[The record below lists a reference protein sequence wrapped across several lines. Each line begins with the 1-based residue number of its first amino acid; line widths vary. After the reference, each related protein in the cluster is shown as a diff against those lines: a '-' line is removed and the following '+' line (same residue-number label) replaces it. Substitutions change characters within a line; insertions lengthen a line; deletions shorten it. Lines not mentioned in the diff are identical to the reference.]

1 MRVNKLNLAAF
12 GPFTDRMLEFS
23 EEGLHIVYGHN
34 EAGKSSAL
42 RGLKALLYGIDER
55 TLDNF
60 LHANEKLRIQGHL
73 QTADAQECVFV
84 RRKGRK
90 NTLLD
95 PDGKVLNEQMLTPFL
110 QNVTA
115 EWFETLFGIDHQALV
130 RGGQEILEQ
139 KGEVGQALFSAALG
153 SRTLVVRTRLDDEA
167 DGLFRPKGSKQT
179 INSAVRSYKDIKKD
193 IRECSLSSSKWVE
206 HRRKL
211 TRTTTELEETKS
223 KLGEKRLE
231 KNRLQRI
238 QRVLPKLARF
248 RERAQELESL
258 HDVVILP
265 EDFANRRQKAV
276 SALGAHQ
283 AIVDQS
289 TSRLKGLQEQFE
301 ELSINQALLE
311 QAENIEAIHAR
322 LGVYRTALQDRPDLE
337 AETRQLLADAKSI
350 LKEIRP
356 DIELKGIEKLRPILT
371 KQQIV
376 SDHSGKNTELNG
388 RVENAESNL
397 RKAKRSL
404 EAAHKARDEIPE
416 SAPTDALH
424 RAIVAARK
432 RGELDALI
440 QTHQSQLSNLRTECD
455 DSLARLPLW
464 AGELE
469 EVVGLAL
476 PNKENI
482 DRFRQDYEKISDRIS
497 RLEEKKEEL
506 IDSLQNTSRGINE
519 IEGAG
524 EVLTE
529 ADLTNARAERD
540 KVWRLLR
547 LQWLDGEAVSAR
559 ASDYQGEGALPDV
572 FEKRLT
578 ISDEVSDRLRRE
590 ADRVQNLANLQAS
603 HEHEQEQSKRVSDQI
618 GTEKTKKDQLDA
630 DWQRLW
636 APCQIDPHTPR
647 EMRAWLGDFE
657 ELRGRVERLN
667 ELRNE
672 ADELEQNR
680 REHIRQL
687 NEQLTGLGGTA
698 STSVE
703 LETLLLECEV
713 LAKRLNDSRSK
724 RDLLS
729 REAKKQEAEVE
740 SSNEEHQLAIGELG
754 TWKGE
759 WRQLMQSLGLNS
771 ETSPSEAGVFI
782 EKLRILFSKQD
793 EAEGLQFRI
802 DAMDKEVAAFRKQVG
817 LIVLEVA
824 PKLGD
829 LPEDQACVRLNSLL
843 SENRQEQ
850 TRRQQIEEDIEGAKA
865 EIENSNVSIQTV
877 KKKLD
882 ALCREAKC
890 DNQDQLV
897 TAETCSA
904 ERLRIQEAFASIKRE
919 ILEAGEGSTIAE
931 LEVQAK
937 DSDPDSLP
945 GQIEELT
952 NEIGDDLERR
962 QTDLATRMG
971 SEQTE
976 LKRMD
981 GNDQA
986 ARFADDAQA
995 VLATIRSGAERY
1007 VQVKLAGKILR
1018 DQIER
1023 YQQENQGPLVKRA
1036 SEYFATLTLDSFES
1050 LNTGFNEK
1058 DEPVLIGCRPGGER
1072 VKVEGMSSGTRDQ
1085 LYLALRL
1092 ASLEKFM
1099 ESSKPMPFI
1108 VDDILVD
1115 FDDDRSKAALNVL
1128 AKLAKKTQIILFTH
1142 HSRLVEQA
1150 RGVNGPV
1157 QVQEL

>member
-12 GPFTDRMLEFS
+12 GPFTDRMMEFS
-23 EEGLHIVYGHN
+23 EKGLHIVYGRN

-90 NTLLD
+90 NTLLG
-95 PDGKVLNEQMLTPFL
+95 PDDKVLDEQKLTPFL
-110 QNVTA
+110 QSVTA

-139 KGEVGQALFSAALG
+139 KGDVGRALFAAALG
-153 SRTLVVRTRLDDEA
+153 SHTLVVRTHLDDEA
-167 DGLFRPKGSKQT
+167 DDLFRPRGSTQT

-193 IRECSLSSSKWVE
+193 IRECSLSSGKWVE
-206 HRRKL
+206 HHRKL
-211 TRTTTELEETKS
+211 TRMTRELEETKS
-223 KLGEKRLE
+223 KLEEKQLE

-248 RERAQELESL
+248 RELAQELESL

-276 SALGAHQ
+276 SALETDQ
-283 AIVDQS
+283 AMVDQS
-289 TSRLKGLQEQFE
+289 TSRLQRLQEQFE
-301 ELSINQALLE
+301 GLSINQTLLE
-311 QAENIEAIHAR
+311 QAENIEAIHER
-322 LGVYRTALQDRPDLE
+322 LSVYRTALQDRPDLE
-337 AETRQLLADAKSI
+337 AETRQLLAGAKFI

-356 DIELKGIEKLRPILT
+356 DIELKDIEKLRPVLT

-397 RKAKRSL
+397 RKAKGSL
-404 EAAHKARDEIPE
+404 KDARKERDEIPE

-432 RGELDALI
+432 RGELDASI
-440 QTHQSQLSNLRTECD
+440 QTHQSQLSSLRTECD
-455 DSLARLPLW
+455 DSLARLTLW
-464 AGELE
+464 DGELE

-476 PNKENI
+476 PNKESI
-482 DRFRQDYEKISDRIS
+482 DRFKQDYDKISNSIS
-497 RLEEKKEEL
+497 RLEEKKEKL
-506 IDSLQNTSRGINE
+506 IESLQNTSRGINE

-529 ADLTNARAERD
+529 ADLTNARTERD

-590 ADRVQNLANLQAS
+590 ADRVQNLASLQAD
-603 HEHEQEQSKRVSDQI
+603 HEHQQEQSERISDQI
-618 GTEKTKKDQLDA
+618 VTAETKKTQLDA
-630 DWQRLW
+630 DWQTLW
-636 APCQIDPHTPR
+636 APIDPQTPG
-647 EMRAWLGDFE
+647 EMRAWLDDFE
-657 ELRGRVERLN
+657 ELRDRVEQLN
-667 ELRNE
+667 QLRSE
-672 ADELEQNR
+672 AGELEQKR
-680 REHIRQL
+680 GEHIRQL

-703 LETLLLECEV
+703 LETLLLECEELKGRLDV
-713 LAKRLNDSRSK
+713 SRRKRES
-724 RDLLS
+724 LS
-729 REAKKQEAEVE
+729 SAVKEKEVEVE
-740 SSNEEHQLAIGELG
+740 SLSEEHQLAIGKLD
-754 TWKGE
+754 TWKDE
-759 WRQLMQSLGLNS
+759 WRQLMQSLGLES
-771 ETSPSEAGVFI
+771 ETSPSEARVFI
-782 EKLRILFSKQD
+782 EKLGTLFSNQD
-793 EAEGLQFRI
+793 QAEGLQNRI
-802 DAMDKEVAAFRKQVG
+802 NDIDKEVAAFCEQVG
-817 LIVLEVA
+817 LIVPKVA
-824 PKLGD
+824 PELSD
-829 LPEDQACVRLNSLL
+829 LPEDQAGAHLNSLL

-850 TRRQQIEEDIEGAKA
+850 TRRQQIEKDIEGAKA

-897 TAETCSA
+897 TAETRSA

-945 GQIEELT
+945 GQIEGLA
-952 NEIGDDLERR
+952 NEIDDELEPRR
-962 QTDLATRMG
+962 IELATTMG
-971 SEQTE
+971 KEQAE
-976 LKRMD
+976 LERMD
-981 GNDQA
+981 GSDQA
-986 ARFADDAQA
+986 AQLADDAQA
-995 VLATIRSGAERY
+995 VLAKIRSDVERY

-1023 YQQENQGPLVKRA
+1023 YRQENQGPLVRRA
-1036 SEYFATLTLDSFES
+1036 SEYFAALTLDSFES
-1050 LNTGFNEK
+1050 LITDFNER

-1072 VKVEGMSSGTRDQ
+1072 VNVEGMSSGTRDQ

-1099 ESSKPMPFI
+1099 ESAEPMPFI

-1115 FDDDRSKAALNVL
+1115 FDDDRSRAALNVL

-1150 RGVNGPV
+1150 RGVNGLV

>member
-12 GPFTDRMLEFS
+12 GPFTDRMMEFS
-23 EEGLHIVYGHN
+23 EKGLHIVYGRN

-95 PDGKVLNEQMLTPFL
+95 PDGKELDEQKLTPFL

-193 IRECSLSSSKWVE
+193 IRECSLSSGKWVE
-206 HRRKL
+206 HHRKL
-211 TRTTTELEETKS
+211 TRMTRELEETKS
-223 KLGEKRLE
+223 KLEEKQLE

-248 RERAQELESL
+248 RELAQELESL

-276 SALGAHQ
+276 SALETDQ
-283 AIVDQS
+283 AMVDQS
-289 TSRLKGLQEQFE
+289 TSRLQRLQEQFE
-301 ELSINQALLE
+301 GLSINQTLLE
-311 QAENIEAIHAR
+311 QAENIEAIHER
-322 LGVYRTALQDRPDLE
+322 LSVYRTALQDRPDLG
-337 AETRQLLADAKSI
+337 AETRQLLAGAKFI

-356 DIELKGIEKLRPILT
+356 DIELKDIEKLRPILT

-376 SDHSGKNTELNG
+376 SDHSGKNTALNG

-432 RGELDALI
+432 RGELDASI
-440 QTHQSQLSNLRTECD
+440 QTHQSQLSSLRTECD
-455 DSLARLPLW
+455 DSLARLTLW
-464 AGELE
+464 DGELE

-476 PNKENI
+476 PNKESI
-482 DRFRQDYEKISDRIS
+482 DRFKQDYDKISNSIS
-497 RLEEKKEEL
+497 GLEEKKEKL
-506 IDSLQNTSRGINE
+506 IESLQNTSRGINE

-529 ADLTNARAERD
+529 ADLTNARNERD

-547 LQWLDGEAVSAR
+547 LQWLDGEDVSAR

-578 ISDEVSDRLRRE
+578 ISDGVSDHLRRE
-590 ADRVQNLANLQAS
+590 ADRVQKLADLQAK
-603 HEHEQEQSKRVSDQI
+603 HEREQEQSKGISDQI
-618 GTEKTKKDQLDA
+618 GTAKAKKAQLDV
-630 DWQRLW
+630 DWQTLW
-636 APCQIDPHTPR
+636 APCKIDPQTPG
-647 EMRAWLGDFE
+647 EMRAWLDDFE
-657 ELRGRVERLN
+657 KLRDRVERLN
-667 ELRNE
+667 QSRNK
-672 ADELEQNR
+672 ADELERNR
-680 REHIRQL
+680 GEHIRQL
-687 NEQLTGLGGTA
+687 NEQLTGLGETA

-703 LETLLLECEV
+703 LETLLLECEA
-713 LAKRLNDSRSK
+713 LEKQLDDSRRK
-724 RDLLS
+724 RESLS
-729 REAKKQEAEVE
+729 SEVKEKEVEVE
-740 SSNEEHQLAIGELG
+740 SLSEEHQLAIGELG
-754 TWKGE
+754 TWKDE
-759 WRQLMQSLGLNS
+759 WRQLMQSLDLKS

-782 EKLRILFSKQD
+782 EKLRTLFSNQD
-793 EAEGLQFRI
+793 GAEGLQNRI

-817 LIVLEVA
+817 LIVPKVA
-824 PKLGD
+824 PELSD
-829 LPEDQACVRLNSLL
+829 LPEDQAGARLNSLL

-850 TRRQQIEEDIEGAKA
+850 TRRQQIEKDIEGARA
-865 EIENSNVSIQTV
+865 EIEKSNVSIQTV
-877 KKKLD
+877 KMKLD
-882 ALCREAKC
+882 ALCREAEC

-897 TAETCSA
+897 TAEGRSA
-904 ERLRIQEAFASIKRE
+904 ERLRIQEGFTSIKQD

-931 LEVQAK
+931 LEDQAK

-945 GQIEELT
+945 GQIERLT
-952 NEIGDDLERR
+952 NEIEDELDPLRIE
-962 QTDLATRMG
+962 LARTMG

-976 LKRMD
+976 LERMD
-981 GNDQA
+981 GSDQA

-995 VLATIRSGAERY
+995 VLANIRSDVERY

-1023 YQQENQGPLVKRA
+1023 YRQENQGPLVRRA
-1036 SEYFATLTLDSFES
+1036 SEYFAALTLDSFES
-1050 LNTGFNEK
+1050 LSTDFNEK

-1072 VKVEGMSSGTRDQ
+1072 VNVEGMSSGTRDQ

-1099 ESSKPMPFI
+1099 ESAEPMPFI

-1150 RGVNGPV
+1150 KGVDGLV

>member
-12 GPFTDRMLEFS
+12 GPFTDRMMEFS
-23 EEGLHIVYGHN
+23 EKGLHIVYGRN

-73 QTADAQECVFV
+73 QTADTQECLFV

-90 NTLLD
+90 NTLLG
-95 PDGKVLNEQMLTPFL
+95 PDGEVLDEQMLTPFL
-110 QNVTA
+110 QSVTA
-115 EWFETLFGIDHQALV
+115 ELFETLFGIDHQALV

-153 SRTLVVRTRLDDEA
+153 SHTLGVRTHLDDQA
-167 DGLFRPKGSKQT
+167 DGLFRPKGSKQI
-179 INSAVRSYKDIKKD
+179 INSAVKSYKDIKKD
-193 IRECSLSSSKWVE
+193 IRESSLSSGKWVE
-206 HRRKL
+206 HHRKL
-211 TRTTTELEETKS
+211 TRTTRELEETKS
-223 KLGEKRLE
+223 KLEEKQLE

-238 QRVLPKLARF
+238 QRVLPKLVRL
-248 RERAQELESL
+248 RELAQELESL

-265 EDFANRRQKAV
+265 EDFASRRQEAV
-276 SALGAHQ
+276 SALETHQ
-283 AIVDQS
+283 AIVNQS
-289 TSRLKGLQEQFE
+289 TSRLQRLQGQFE
-301 ELSINQALLE
+301 GLSINQALLE
-311 QAENIEAIHAR
+311 QAENIEAIHER
-322 LGVYRTALQDRPDLE
+322 LSVYRTALQDRPGLE

-356 DIELKGIEKLRPILT
+356 DIELKDIEKLRPVLT

-376 SDHSGKNTELNG
+376 SDHSGENTALNE

-397 RKAKRSL
+397 REAKTSL
-404 EAAHKARDEIPE
+404 KGARKERDEIPE

-424 RAIVAARK
+424 RAIAAARK
-432 RGELDALI
+432 RGELDASI
-440 QTHQSQLSNLRTECD
+440 QTRQSQLSSLRTECD
-455 DSLARLPLW
+455 DSLARLTLW
-464 AGELE
+464 DGELE

-476 PNKENI
+476 PNKESI
-482 DRFRQDYEKISDRIS
+482 DRFKQDYDKISSSIS

-506 IDSLQNTSRGINE
+506 IDSLQNTSRKINE
-519 IEGAG
+519 IEGVG

-529 ADLTNARAERD
+529 ADLTNARTKRD
-540 KVWRLLR
+540 EVWQLLR
-547 LQWLDGEAVSAR
+547 LQWLDGEDVSAK

-590 ADRVQNLANLQAS
+590 ADRVQNLASLQAD
-603 HEHEQEQSKRVSDQI
+603 HEHQQEQSERISDQI
-618 GTEKTKKDQLDA
+618 VTAETKKTQLDA
-630 DWQRLW
+630 DWQTLW
-636 APCQIDPHTPR
+636 APIDPQTPG
-647 EMRAWLGDFE
+647 EMRAWLDDFE
-657 ELRGRVERLN
+657 KLRDRVERLN
-667 ELRNE
+667 QSRHE

-703 LETLLLECEV
+703 LETLLLKCEA
-713 LAKRLNDSRSK
+713 LAGLLDDSRRK
-724 RDLLS
+724 RDSLS
-729 REAKKQEAEVE
+729 SEVKKKETKVE
-740 SSNEEHQLAIGELG
+740 SLSGKHQLAIGKLD
-754 TWKGE
+754 TWKDE
-759 WRQLMQSLGLNS
+759 WRQLMQSLGLES
-771 ETSPSEAGVFI
+771 ETSPSEARVFI
-782 EKLRILFSKQD
+782 EKLGTLFSNQD
-793 EAEGLQFRI
+793 QAEGLQNRI
-802 DAMDKEVAAFRKQVG
+802 NDIDKEVAAFCEQVG
-817 LIVLEVA
+817 LIVPKVA
-824 PKLGD
+824 PELSD
-829 LPEDQACVRLNSLL
+829 LPEDQAGARLNSLL

-850 TRRQQIEEDIEGAKA
+850 TRRQQIEKDIEGARA
-865 EIENSNVSIQTV
+865 EIEKSNVSIQTV
-877 KKKLD
+877 KMKLD
-882 ALCREAKC
+882 ALCREAEC
-890 DNQDQLV
+890 DNPDQLV
-897 TAETCSA
+897 TAEGRSA
-904 ERLRIQEAFASIKRE
+904 ERLRIQEGFTSIKQD

-931 LEVQAK
+931 LEDQAK

-945 GQIEELT
+945 GQIERLT
-952 NEIGDDLERR
+952 NEIEDELDPLRIE
-962 QTDLATRMG
+962 LARTMG

-976 LKRMD
+976 LERMD
-981 GNDQA
+981 GSDQA

-995 VLATIRSGAERY
+995 VLANIRSDVERY

-1023 YQQENQGPLVKRA
+1023 YRQENQGPLVRRA
-1036 SEYFATLTLDSFES
+1036 SEYFAALTLDSFES
-1050 LNTGFNEK
+1050 LITDFNER

-1072 VKVEGMSSGTRDQ
+1072 VNVEGMSSGTRDQ

-1099 ESSKPMPFI
+1099 ESAEPMPFI

-1150 RGVNGPV
+1150 KGVDGLV